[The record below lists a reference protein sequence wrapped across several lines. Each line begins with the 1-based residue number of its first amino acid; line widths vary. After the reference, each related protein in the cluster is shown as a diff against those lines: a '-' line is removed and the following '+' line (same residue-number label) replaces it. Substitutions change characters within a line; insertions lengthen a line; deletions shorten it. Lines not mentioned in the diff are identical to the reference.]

1 LSLLSLLS
9 FSSLQKRRGKQSTV
23 QKRKR
28 GADAAAGARRQGG
41 MDEHGGGAGKLTRTP
56 SSLLRSPTMCAGPGT
71 ASFHALDDP
80 EPDDKKAQAPLGKPR
95 ALLRCAH
102 HRFRPGPAQSALLLL
117 PVLTLAALLMHGGDG
132 GHHLALLAAAAGFAL
147 AAAAAVA
154 RLRGARPRSPALEAS
169 VRWFI
174 GEDDDE
180 EQRDWKR
187 RAGLG
192 LGLGLGR
199 RAEVREGVE
208 FYSHLSRL
216 PLGM

>member
-1 LSLLSLLS
+1 M
-9 FSSLQKRRGKQSTV
+9 R
-23 QKRKR
+23 
-28 GADAAAGARRQGG
+28 
-41 MDEHGGGAGKLTRTP
+41 
-56 SSLLRSPTMCAGPGT
+56 
-71 ASFHALDDP
+71 
-80 EPDDKKAQAPLGKPR
+80 
-95 ALLRCAH
+95 
-102 HRFRPGPAQSALLLL
+102 
-117 PVLTLAALLMHGGDG
+117 GGDG